1 MLKRVLL
8 LGLSFALSIAIAQA
22 SDIAGRA
29 SVIDG
34 DTIEMH
40 GQRIRLHGVDAPEK
54 SQPCFRGG
62 GSVWRCGQQSAL
74 ALSDFLGL
82 SPVSCQQVDTD
93 RYGRIVADCYVRGA
107 DVQEWLVG
115 AGWAMAYRRYSSAY
129 VGAEQ
134 SAKNT
139 RRGIRSGTVQA
150 PWEWRRQSQN
160 WRNIAK
166 LVSPTV

>member
-1 MLKRVLL
+1 MLKHVLS
-8 LGLSFALSIAIAQA
+8 LGLLAAMGWNVAQA
-22 SDIAGRA
+22 AEIVGRA

-34 DTIEMH
+34 DTIEIH

-54 SQPCFRGG
+54 GQPCFRGD

-74 ALSDFLGL
+74 VLSDFLGA
-82 SPVSCQQVDTD
+82 SPVSCKQVDMD
-93 RYGRIVADCYVRGA
+93 RYGRIVADCYVRGV

-134 SAKNT
+134 SAKNA
-139 RRGIRSGTVQA
+139 RQGIWSGTLQP
-150 PWEWRRQSQN
+150 PWEWRRQS
-160 WRNIAK
+160 RD
-166 LVSPTV
+166 